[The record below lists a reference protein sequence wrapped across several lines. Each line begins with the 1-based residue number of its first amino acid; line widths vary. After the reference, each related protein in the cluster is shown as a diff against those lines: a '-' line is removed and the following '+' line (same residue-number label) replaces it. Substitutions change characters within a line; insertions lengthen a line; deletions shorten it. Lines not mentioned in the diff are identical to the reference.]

1 MLHNVLKLVRS
12 ELDALLATGL
22 GLYGAWLVANKNSIG
37 FLLYIGCSCLWIGF
51 GVRKKI
57 VTIVVFESIYLLL
70 HIRGYLKWNEIFF

>member
-1 MLHNVLKLVRS
+1 MLHNFLKLVRS

-22 GLYGAWLVANKNSIG
+22 GLSGSWLVANKNPIG
-37 FLLYIGCSCLWIGF
+37 FLLYIGCSGLWIGF

-57 VTIVVFESIYLLL
+57 ATIVIFETVYLLL